1 HSYQENGIG
10 PMTNE
15 TTTKSGPRQKWSKS
29 TLVHGGKV
37 LQLTSRSAL
46 SPLTLTLRMPDS
58 RNARYIVKAPRP
70 QPAMTAANGTA
81 VLFPN
86 SPTSAPAVAPSTNCS
101 VPRSAD
107 ALPAI
112 APYGAIAS
120 AVVLGMMNP

>member
-1 HSYQENGIG
+1 MNLPTY
-10 PMTNE
+10 
-15 TTTKSGPRQKWSKS
+15 
-29 TLVHGGKV
+29 
-37 LQLTSRSAL
+37 QLTNLPTYQLTNLPTYQLSNSDDDSRSR
-46 SPLTLTLRMPDS
+46 SCG
-58 RNARYIVKAPRP
+58 NVRYIAKAPKP

-112 APYGAIAS
+112 APCGAMAS
-120 AVVLGMMNP
+120 PVVLGMMKP